1 MSCNAT
7 RIELSNTATTTVQFT
22 VVDTPDD
29 GTVVSFQVPSLSI
42 SVSPTTTAGV
52 ASVTIPSVAATEND
66 ILDATLQVG
75 TNAAVVAEVLV
86 VETNEDQTIG
96 VTISD
101 AGVSYCAP
109 TGGGGG
115 GQDTPLINAPIYP
128 NGGIPFL
135 FEDATGVDA
144 DVQAYAPPDNQNT
157 VQVMTSAG
165 QGKPVSG
172 TNAVPEPQWQTAGM
186 LSSFVSIVPNYGNY
200 NGTLQRLSQ
209 VSVQFNDVDAATD
222 KGEPSKVF
230 SCRSWGGPAVSLES
244 IKSNWAMTSAEKSSN
259 SIIVQQ
265 LQNSTYRQLSVG
277 TSLAAKSMTACFNKA
292 TTSGVD
298 GGTF

>member
-7 RIELSNTATTTVQFT
+7 RIELSNTDTTTVHFT

-42 SVSPTTTAGV
+42 SVSPTTIAGV

-115 GQDTPLINAPIYP
+115 GQDTPLINAPLTSN
-128 NGGIPFL
+128 NGLEYL
-135 FEDATGVDA
+135 FENAVGVDEN
-144 DVQAYAPPDNQNT
+144 VQAYAPPNNQHT
-157 VQVMTSAG
+157 VQSMNSAG
-165 QGKPVSG
+165 YGKPNAIVGTVREPWQSSEMVPTLVTVQPKYG
-172 TNAVPEPQWQTAGM
+172 FGGGQTNARIAELSVSFSDVGAEPA
-186 LSSFVSIVPNYGNY
+186 
-200 NGTLQRLSQ
+200 
-209 VSVQFNDVDAATD
+209 
-222 KGEPSKVF
+222 KGEPSKFIAV
-230 SCRSWGGPAVSLES
+230 RHWGGSPMATTR
-244 IKSNWAMTSAEKSSN
+244 IKADWAMTDAEKASQSPVVR
-259 SIIVQQ
+259 SQ
-265 LQNSTYRQLSVG
+265 QNSGYYQMSVG
-277 TSLAAKSMTACFNKA
+277 TPLSAKTTIDCFNQA
-292 TTSGVD
+292 ARSGVD
-298 GGTF
+298 GGTY